1 MSSEARARHIE
12 RRRSRAGEHAAD
24 PDKPTRRSGDETWSE
39 LLRVSAEAFARKGYR
54 GTSLQEIA
62 EALGMLKG
70 SLYYYINTKEDLLY
84 EVVRTS
90 TQASLSAV
98 EALSQDTSEP
108 GLDRLDRMMEVHIR
122 ELLLHLDEATVY
134 LNDVTKLSPSRR
146 RQLPDKQ
153 YAHIFHS
160 LIIEGQK
167 DGSIRSDL
175 DDALL
180 LRTLLGYV
188 NSVFKWYDPADS
200 YTIDDVSHHTR
211 AILRAG
217 LRPQEQ
223 PL

>member
-1 MSSEARARHIE
+1 MSVEARARHIE
-12 RRRSRAGEHAAD
+12 RRRSRAGAVK
-24 PDKPTRRSGDETWSE
+24 PDKRTRRSGDETWSE
-39 LLRVSAEAFARKGYR
+39 LLRVSAAAFARKGYR

-70 SLYYYINTKEDLLY
+70 SLYYYINSKEDLLY

-108 GLDRLDRMMEVHIR
+108 GLDRLDRMIEVHIR

-134 LNDVTKLSPSRR
+134 LNDITKLSASRR

-153 YAHIFHS
+153 YTHIFHS
-160 LIIEGQK
+160 LITEGQK

-175 DDALL
+175 DDTLL

-188 NSVFKWYDPADS
+188 NSVFKWYDPAGS
-200 YTIDDVSHHTR
+200 YTIEDVSHHTR

-217 LRPQEQ
+217 LHPQE
-223 PL
+223 